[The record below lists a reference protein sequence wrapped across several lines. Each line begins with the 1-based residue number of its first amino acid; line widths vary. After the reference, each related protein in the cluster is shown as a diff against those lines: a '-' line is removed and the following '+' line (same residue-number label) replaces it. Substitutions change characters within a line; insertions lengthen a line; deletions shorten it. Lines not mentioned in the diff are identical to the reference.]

1 MDGILNVNK
10 PAGMTSYGVVA
21 AVKRLTGQ
29 RRVGH
34 AGTLDPDAT
43 GILPVCLG
51 KATRIVEFFMSAVKV
66 YVAEIELGA
75 CTDTYDAAGE
85 ITSRGDASS
94 LTREDVETALDGFRG
109 IIEQTP
115 PMYSA
120 LKHQGRPLYDLAR
133 EGVTVERAS
142 RRVTIHRLELLEWR
156 FPLLKIEVECSKGT
170 YIRSLAHDLGQ
181 RLGCGAYL
189 KMLERTRYGIFDIE
203 HAVTLEQVRE
213 TSEGGGLEG
222 LLFPIDAALGGM
234 VRVDVDEAEETAL
247 KQGKPMTKELEN
259 EPDTGPFHHYRR
271 AYNQAGEFI
280 AILHRDKD
288 AGLWRPKK
296 VFG

>member
-21 AVKRLTGQ
+21 AVKRLAGQ

-43 GILPVCLG
+43 GVLPVCLG
-51 KATRIVEFFMSAVKV
+51 KATRIVEFFMDAAKV

-75 CTDTYDAAGE
+75 CTDTYDAAGTV
-85 ITSRGDASS
+85 TSRGDASS
-94 LTREDVETALDGFRG
+94 VSREDMEAALEGFRG
-109 IIEQTP
+109 VIEQTP

-142 RRVTIHRLELLEWR
+142 RRVTIHRLELLEWHSPR
-156 FPLLKIEVECSKGT
+156 LKIEVECSKGT
-170 YIRSLAHDLGQ
+170 YIRSLTHDIGQ

-189 KMLERTRYGIFDIE
+189 KTLERTRYGIFDIE
-203 HAVTLEQVRE
+203 HAVGLEQVKE
-213 TSEGGGLEG
+213 ASERGEWEG

-234 VRVDVDEAEETAL
+234 VRMDVDEAEEVML
-247 KQGKPMTKELEN
+247 KQGKPMTKEPGE
-259 EPDTGPFHHYRR
+259 EPETSPFRNYRR
-271 AYNQAGEFI
+271 AYNQAGEFV
-280 AILHRDKD
+280 AILYRDKD

-296 VFG
+296 VFT